1 MTKYESY
8 SCYGPGN
15 DGYIKYANFTVYVY
29 KYKGK
34 VLYMGAE

>member
-1 MTKYESY
+1 MSHIPVIR
-8 SCYGPGN
+8 PGN